1 MDDTD
6 RYQHAAADRVPP
18 YRNDPYRNHTAAIV
32 VALTAAVAFGAIDQ
46 YLGSLNSSFLTE
58 VSGMSAPWLLIPFL
72 AGAWQSSARRAALV
86 GLAATWLAV
95 LAYVAMIVSPME
107 GTHLGPPP
115 AGHIGTWTQLTPQL
129 FLASLSS
136 QWLWFAG
143 GLIAG
148 PLYGWFGYRWHARR
162 SPATAL
168 LAVLPILLE
177 PPVRWLAVHSGLSYA
192 RMLAFQP
199 GQGPA
204 VIAEIAEPAIGV
216 ALTALIITAMAKP
229 RPAPRVEA

>member
-6 RYQHAAADRVPP
+6 RYQHSAVHRALPR
-18 YRNDPYRNHTAAIV
+18 RNDTAAVII
-32 VALTAAVAFGAIDQ
+32 ALSAAVAFGAIDQ

-72 AGAWQSSARRAALV
+72 AGAWQSSPRRAALT

-95 LAYVAMIVSPME
+95 LAYVAMIISPVE

-115 AGHIGTWTQLTPQL
+115 VGHIGTWTQLTPQL

-148 PLYGWFGYRWHARR
+148 PLYGWFGYRWRARR

-168 LAVLPILLE
+168 LAVLPVLFE
-177 PPVRWLAVHSGLSYA
+177 PPARWLAVHSGFSYA

-204 VIAEIAEPAIGV
+204 VIAEIAEPAIGL
-216 ALTALIITAMAKP
+216 ALTALILTAMAKP
-229 RPAPRVEA
+229 RAVPTA